1 MHSGNGPH
9 EKMTVERSTTATGT
23 VWIAPVRSV
32 GKYDRAMMAQRTGLE
47 IALMI
52 IVGVV
57 LLLAALTAADRRGW
71 IRLRASG
78 KGSAT
83 MGLAAMDDVFHPS
96 ASQARHV
103 LQEQKRMGQR
113 APTPGDW
120 LDDEPSVKGK
130 CAGKPALSVNRSQTA
145 DAPEDPDVIAS
156 RD

>member
-1 MHSGNGPH
+1 
-9 EKMTVERSTTATGT
+9 
-23 VWIAPVRSV
+23 
-32 GKYDRAMMAQRTGLE
+32 MMSQRTGLE

-52 IVGVV
+52 IIGVV

-71 IRLRASG
+71 IRLRARG

-83 MGLAAMDDVFHPS
+83 MGLAIMDDIFHPS
-96 ASQARHV
+96 ASQARQV

-120 LDDEPSVKGK
+120 LDDGPSVTGRF
-130 CAGKPALSVNRSQTA
+130 AGKLAVSVNESQTA
-145 DAPEDPDVIAS
+145 DAPDERRVIAS